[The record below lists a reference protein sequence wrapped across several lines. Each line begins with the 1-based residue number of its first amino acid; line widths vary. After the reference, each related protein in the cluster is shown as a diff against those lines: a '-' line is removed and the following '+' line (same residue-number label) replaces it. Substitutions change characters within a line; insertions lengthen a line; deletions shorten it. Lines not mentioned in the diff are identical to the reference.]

1 LSFEPDLLSSSK
13 IAPLWRDT
21 LHLRLHRPSTGNN
34 EPFRPMAA
42 GLWLSRK
49 FARSNP
55 RGLRFTLISDSLRWP
70 PRETSKP
77 TAPLSL
83 FLTEV
88 FGRTK
93 TELHSPIPI
102 EVLGPIHTE
111 MVRPTQIEM
120 LGLIHTGMLSPTATE
135 MVGPTQTEML
145 SLIQTELFSP
155 TRTAR

>member
-13 IAPLWRDT
+13 IALLWRDT

-34 EPFRPMAA
+34 GPFRPMAA

-88 FGRTK
+88 FGRTT

-102 EVLGPIHTE
+102 EV
-111 MVRPTQIEM
+111 